1 MTLTKYNPDRIYR
14 PNSFSSLLDKFFDD
28 TFQGGS
34 QMDFSPSVDIAETDQ
49 AFEIQVQ
56 LPGVK
61 KNDVDISLENDM
73 ITISGEKKY
82 SDEKDEKNY
91 HTRESF
97 FGKFSRSFRLPDS
110 VNADKISAKQED
122 GVLVVTLPKD
132 EKKLAKKQIKIG

>member
-14 PNSFSSLLDKFFDD
+14 PNSFSSLIDKFFDD

-82 SDEKDEKNY
+82 ADEKDEKDY

-122 GVLVVTLPKD
+122 GVLVVNLPKD